1 MLAGRLKCGG
11 KEDQRIVAY
20 GCGKTKKLIFGME
33 GENVVAYERL
43 PGSPWLIND
52 HNLHYDEKDIHGLQ
66 F

>member
-43 PGSPWLIND
+43 PGSP
-52 HNLHYDEKDIHGLQ
+52 
-66 F
+66 